1 MLRFSVLISVYINTT
16 RDDLVLSL
24 ASLMTQIRLADE
36 IIIVE
41 DGPLQAEVTA
51 TLEEYSSK
59 LPIVRVQNAKNRGLG
74 LALRDGITHCT
85 HELVARVDSDDR
97 CLPNRFLIQ
106 TKLD

>member
-1 MLRFSVLISVYINTT
+1 MLRFSALISVYINTT

-24 ASLMTQIRLADE
+24 TSLITQIRLADE

-59 LPIVRVQNAKNRGLG
+59 LPIVRVQNSKNRGLG
-74 LALRDGITHCT
+74 
-85 HELVARVDSDDR
+85 
-97 CLPNRFLIQ
+97 
-106 TKLD
+106 